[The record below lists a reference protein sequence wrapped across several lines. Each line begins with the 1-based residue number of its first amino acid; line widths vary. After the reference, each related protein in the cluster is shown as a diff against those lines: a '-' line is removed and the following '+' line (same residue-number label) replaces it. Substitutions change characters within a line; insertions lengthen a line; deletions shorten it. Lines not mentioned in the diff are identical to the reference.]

1 MANETKVPN
10 RAKWHFGDSPDFP
23 RKDELAGNY
32 VLEMLNRTQRIF
44 EWKGLPDSIPQ
55 KDLEFILQ
63 RGGYAFIVRNDG
75 KNARSPDGL
84 LYATYGGWGGKM
96 SPYYLPIEGQIAN
109 PWLKYDGMVTLG
121 EDAEIILN
129 DSNYMG
135 LLPID
140 MKYAYL
146 LAETDL
152 SLRLATINSRIIKII
167 KTGNDAQKKSALEY
181 LRQVE
186 DGEHLGVLA
195 ADDFLDQLGT
205 EDYSVGTDGTHI
217 KELIE
222 EQQYLKS
229 QWYIELGL
237 NSNYNM
243 KREAINSAESGMN
256 DDILMPLIDDMLEC
270 RRKACERINKLFGTD
285 ISVGLSSSWEQNAI
299 EEGEGNDEYEDQ
311 GSPAGSAEASE

>member
-1 MANETKVPN
+1 MAVEKIPN
-10 RAKWHFGDSPDFP
+10 RAKWRFGDFP
-23 RKDELAGNY
+23 SFPSKDELVSNY
-32 VLEMLNRTQRIF
+32 TLMMLNRTQRIF
-44 EWKGLPDSIPQ
+44 QWVDLPDSIPQ
-55 KDLEFILQ
+55 KDLESILQ
-63 RGGYAFIVRNDG
+63 RGGYSFIIRNDG
-75 KNARSPDGL
+75 KNARDPDGL
-84 LYATYGGWGGKM
+84 LYAVSGGWGGEM
-96 SPYYLPIEGQIAN
+96 SPYYLPVQGQIAN

-121 EDAEIILN
+121 KDAEIILN
-129 DSNYMG
+129 DSNFRG

-140 MKYAYL
+140 AKYAYL

-167 KTGNDAQKKSALEY
+167 KTGNDNQKQAAMEY
-181 LRQVE
+181 LQQVE
-186 DGEHLGVLA
+186 DGQHLGVLA
-195 ADDFLDQLGT
+195 ADDFLDQLGA
-205 EDYSVGTDGTHI
+205 EDFSTGADGAHI

-270 RRKACERINKLFGTD
+270 RRNACERINRLFGTS
-285 ISVGLSSSWEQNAI
+285 ISVRLSSSWRQNAI
-299 EEGEGNDEYEDQ
+299 EEEGGDYDETQRSD
-311 GSPAGSAEASE
+311 SGSAEASQ